1 MRIPLLIGGR
11 PPYVKLG
18 ALIPLVRGEWE
29 VEVVGLLD
37 TQVHLWSDRAPT
49 RTPLSRELTKMTGG
63 RMVRVVIDKP
73 GSEESISVFARKVA

>member
-11 PPYVKLG
+11 PPYVKSG

-29 VEVVGLLD
+29 VEVVGLID
-37 TQVHLWSDRAPT
+37 TLVSLWSDRPPT
-49 RTPLSRELTKMTGG
+49 RTPLGLIPTMVGGG

-73 GSEESISVFARKVA
+73 GKEEHISVFARKVA